1 MASEKLI
8 YQESFKIRASEVNIH
23 QKATLPAICELLQ
36 EVAGNHARQLKFDIT
51 DLQQDK
57 LTWVLHRLRVEVDQF
72 PDWRDTITI
81 QTWPSGGDGLRAH
94 RDFLILDSENNII
107 GKSLSYWLILDI
119 ESRRP
124 KRIPKTILES
134 VPDNSEHVLPVDEG
148 YFKNVEHPQDT
159 QLFSVRKSDLDL
171 NQHVNNVRY
180 IEWGLAC
187 LPEEKVRSV
196 LDIKFTGEAGLG
208 DTVVAISTDNN
219 QGDSYFEIRNQENQ
233 QTLALAQAK

>member
-1 MASEKLI
+1 MANEKLI

-57 LTWVLHRLRVEVDQF
+57 LTWVLHRLRVEMDQF

-107 GKSLSYWLILDI
+107 GKSLSYWLILDV

-134 VPDNSEHVLPVDEG
+134 VPEKSEHVMSISEG
-148 YFKNVEHPQDT
+148 NFKKVKEPQET
-159 QLFSVRKSDLDL
+159 QLFTVRKSDLDL
-171 NQHVNNVRY
+171 NRHVNNVRY
-180 IEWGLAC
+180 VEWGLAC
-187 LPEEKVRSV
+187 LPEEKVKSI

-208 DTVVAISTDNN
+208 DTVASISANNN
-219 QGDSYFEIRNQENQ
+219 QSGCYFEIRNQEGQ
-233 QTLALAQAK
+233 QTLALGQAK